1 MSASN
6 KKPFLLV
13 IIILAAIAIG
23 VYYWKQAESNNQL
36 EGFISSN
43 GRIEATELD
52 ISSKLA
58 GRIQEILVN
67 EGDFIKAGQPLAHM
81 QIDVL
86 KAQLE
91 QTRAEHQQALNNVN
105 IAKVQVN
112 ARESEL
118 IASQAVMAQRD
129 SEFTLA
135 KQRLSRT
142 ETLAARGAT
151 PKQTLDDD
159 RAAARSTEAGLNAA
173 KAQVNAAQAAI
184 KAAKAQVIGA
194 ESAVIA
200 AEAAIKRIQADIDD
214 SILKSPRDG
223 RVQFRIAQ
231 PGEVVGGGGKILNVI
246 DLNDVYMTFFLPETV
261 AGRIALDSDVH
272 IVLDAAPEYVIPAK
286 VSFVASTAQ
295 FTPKTVETASE
306 RQKLMFRVKARISPE
321 LLQKHLEQV
330 KTGLPGMAW
339 IKLDPNKTWP
349 EHLTIKLPE

>member
-1 MSASN
+1 MSTSN
-6 KKPFLLV
+6 KKPIILV
-13 IIILAAIAIG
+13 IIILAAIALG
-23 VYYWKQAESNNQL
+23 VYYWKQAESNSQL
-36 EGFISSN
+36 DGFISSN

-91 QTRAEHQQALNNVN
+91 QAQAEHQQALNNVN

-112 ARESEL
+112 ARESEHA
-118 IASQAVMAQRD
+118 ASQAMVAQRE

-135 KQRLSRT
+135 NQRLRRT

-159 RAAARSTEAGLNAA
+159 RAAARSTEAALNAA
-173 KAQVNAAQAAI
+173 KAQVNAASAAI
-184 KAAKAQVIGA
+184 KAAKAQISGA

-223 RVQFRIAQ
+223 RIQFRIAQ

-261 AGRIALDSDVH
+261 VGRLAMNTDVH

-286 VSFVASTAQ
+286 ISYVASAAQ

-321 LLQKHLEQV
+321 LLQQHLEQV

-339 IKLDPNKTWP
+339 IKLDQNKVWP
-349 EHLTIKLPE
+349 EHLSVKLPE

>member
-6 KKPFLLV
+6 KKPFLLI

-36 EGFISSN
+36 DGFISSN

-58 GRIQEILVN
+58 GRIQDILVN
-67 EGDFIKAGQPLAHM
+67 EGDFIKADQALAHM

-91 QTRAEHQQALNNVN
+91 QAQAEHQQALNNVN
-105 IAKVQVN
+105 IAKVQVD

-118 IASQAVMAQRD
+118 LASQALMAQRE

-159 RAAARSTEAGLNAA
+159 RAAASSTEAGLNAA

-184 KAAKAQVIGA
+184 KAAKAQVNGA

-261 AGRIALDSDVH
+261 AGRIALDTDVH

-286 VSFVASTAQ
+286 VSFVASSAQ

-339 IKLDPNKTWP
+339 IKLDANKEWP

>member
-1 MSASN
+1 MSTSN
-6 KKPFLLV
+6 KKPIILV
-13 IIILAAIAIG
+13 IIILAAIVLG

-81 QIDVL
+81 QIDAL

-91 QTRAEHQQALNNVN
+91 QARAEHQQALNNVN
-105 IAKVQVN
+105 IAKVQVS
-112 ARESEL
+112 ARESEH
-118 IASQAVMAQRD
+118 IASQAVVTQRE
-129 SEFTLA
+129 SELTLA
-135 KQRLSRT
+135 NQRLGRT
-142 ETLAARGAT
+142 ESLAARGAT

-159 RAAARSTEAGLNAA
+159 RSAARSAKAGLNAA

-184 KAAKAQVIGA
+184 KAATAQVSGA
-194 ESAVIA
+194 ESGVIA

-214 SILKSPRDG
+214 SILKSPRNG
-223 RVQFRIAQ
+223 RIQFRIAQ

-246 DLNDVYMTFFLPETV
+246 DLNDVYMTFFLPETM
-261 AGRIALDSDVH
+261 AGRIAMDTDVH

-286 VSFVASTAQ
+286 VSYVASAAQ

-321 LLQKHLEQV
+321 LLQQHLEQV

-339 IKLDPNKTWP
+339 IKLDPNKSWP
-349 EHLTIKLPE
+349 EHLSIKLPE

>member
-1 MSASN
+1 MRASN
-6 KKPFLLV
+6 KKPIIPV

-36 EGFISSN
+36 DGFISSN

-58 GRIQEILVN
+58 GRIQEIQVN

-91 QTRAEHQQALNNVN
+91 QAKAEHQQALNNVN

-112 ARESEL
+112 ARESEYT
-118 IASQAVMAQRD
+118 ASQAVVAQRE
-129 SEFTLA
+129 SQFTLA

-142 ETLAARGAT
+142 ETLAARGAI

-159 RAAARSTEAGLNAA
+159 RSAARSTEAGLNAA
-173 KAQVNAAQAAI
+173 NAQLNAAQAAI

-194 ESAVIA
+194 ESAVLA

-214 SILKSPRDG
+214 SILKSPRNG
-223 RVQFRIAQ
+223 RIQFRIAQ

-261 AGRIALDSDVH
+261 VGRIALGTDVH

-286 VSFVASTAQ
+286 VSFVASAAQ

-306 RQKLMFRVKARISPE
+306 RQKLMFRVKARIPPE

-339 IKLDPNKTWP
+339 IKLDQNKPWP
-349 EHLTIKLPE
+349 EHLSVKLPE